1 MVKRS
6 KENRAGPPGRPQVSA
21 SISASLSGEGGA
33 ESGARE
39 RLCAR
44 EGPLDGAVREAFALS
59 WGKAR
64 DWVRTGKVSVEG
76 HVVTDPLTRVRVG
89 DALRLNLAARK
100 VVKGGG
106 GGLPESEVVFWDA
119 HVIVVRKPPGLSTV
133 PYDGTET
140 STLDEQVR
148 TFLGRATKARSG
160 AAPLGVVHR
169 IDKETSG
176 LVVFTRS
183 WLAKQSLGAQ
193 FRDHTVHRRY
203 LAIAHGVVR
212 KATYRSHLI
221 ENRGDGLRGSFKGP
235 HVPPS
240 ARLAITHV
248 EPLEALEGATFVACK
263 LETGRTHQI
272 RIHLSEAGHPI
283 VGERVYNRQARKAGA
298 PEIPAPRLM
307 LHAAE
312 LGFVHPKTGQEM
324 RFDEPVPADFAR
336 VLAML
341 RP

>member
-6 KENRAGPPGRPQVSA
+6 KENRAGPPGGPFLPASAPA
-21 SISASLSGEGGA
+21 SISPSITGE
-33 ESGARE
+33 ERPSARQ
-39 RLCAR
+39 
-44 EGPLDGAVREAFALS
+44 GPLDGAVREAFALS

-64 DWVRTGKVSVEG
+64 EWVRTGKVSVGGE
-76 HVVTDPLTRVRVG
+76 VVTDPLARVNVG
-89 DALRLNLAARK
+89 DLLRLNLAARK
-100 VVKGGG
+100 VAKGG
-106 GGLPESEVVFWDA
+106 GGLPESAVVFFDA

-140 STLDEQVR
+140 TTLDEQVR
-148 TFLGRATKARSG
+148 TFLGRTAKARSG

-212 KATYRSHLI
+212 KTTYRSHLI

-248 EPLEALEGATFVACK
+248 EPLEALEGATLVACK

-324 RFDEPVPADFAR
+324 RFEEPVPEDFAR